1 MYFRE
6 EYRLSLF
13 ICPIC
18 GKQNSINHYD
28 PSNFEDDIMIILKRG
43 LGRGKGFE
51 IVERYSLLD
60 GSDPEL
66 LDLISDRVAVLYDML
81 YEDVED
87 DEAEEEPPVDLE
99 DEDESI
105 SELEKELRLI
115 EEDEDDESENEE

>member
-1 MYFRE
+1 
-6 EYRLSLF
+6 
-13 ICPIC
+13 
-18 GKQNSINHYD
+18 
-28 PSNFEDDIMIILKRG
+28 MIILKRG